1 MPSKGTEKLIAPDPP
16 LDTPALRD
24 DNLKF
29 SYAIARGEM
38 GVLSF
43 EPYKSMAV
51 TRILY
56 VGLFAE
62 PFAQAL
68 SFHSGPFEQYLSQ
81 RTRLKYFGLFS
92 SPSVTVATLSVQT
105 CPESSFRWA

>member
-1 MPSKGTEKLIAPDPP
+1 MPSKGTEKLIVPDPP

-51 TRILY
+51 IRILPCWP
-56 VGLFAE
+56 L
-62 PFAQAL
+62 
-68 SFHSGPFEQYLSQ
+68 
-81 RTRLKYFGLFS
+81 
-92 SPSVTVATLSVQT
+92 
-105 CPESSFRWA
+105 C